1 MADNQLQ
8 YGIYIYTVSISRIC
22 WCAKIKYED
31 MNRMIALRMVIS
43 LPLSLFLS
51 LSIPPYRYSNP
62 HKKSKSENQWCKSA
76 RKHILSIYIW
86 QSQPMCLKRV
96 QLAAEWRW
104 PVSELK
110 EGLIFNWAGCRAPI
124 TVPSSTPGVPHCDN
138 NFPWGALGIDLP
150 LLTGAGEGT
159 EERTRGG

>member
-1 MADNQLQ
+1 MALIRSVSWGFGGFLWIWWDLSNNHGILRQKIEEYNRTIMWLITNSNMG
-8 YGIYIYTVSISRIC
+8 YIYIYTVSISRIC

-76 RKHILSIYIW
+76 RKHILSIYIYGRA
-86 QSQPMCLKRV
+86 SQCVWSAYSWLQNDV
-96 QLAAEWRW
+96 DQFL
-104 PVSELK
+104 
-110 EGLIFNWAGCRAPI
+110 N
-124 TVPSSTPGVPHCDN
+124 
-138 NFPWGALGIDLP
+138 
-150 LLTGAGEGT
+150 
-159 EERTRGG
+159 